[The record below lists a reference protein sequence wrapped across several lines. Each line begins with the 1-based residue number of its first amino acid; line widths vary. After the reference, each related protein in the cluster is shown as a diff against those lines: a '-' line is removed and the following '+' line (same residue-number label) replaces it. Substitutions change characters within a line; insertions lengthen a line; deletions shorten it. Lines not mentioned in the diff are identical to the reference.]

1 MLVAKTPETRAPE
14 HANIRPR
21 DLAEQLRVRFVNPSL
36 ATERRA
42 SIRSER
48 GPPAF
53 QPAIASGRALPR
65 LTMSLLSEAI

>member
-36 ATERRA
+36 ATEPRA

-48 GPPAF
+48 GPPPFSPQSPPGAPF
-53 QPAIASGRALPR
+53 RA
-65 LTMSLLSEAI
+65 